1 MSKRESRAAR
11 EARANAIK
19 TAQAEAIKSQPVK
32 SDASSVAEMLTRHVF
47 TVQGLTIVGT
57 EAGCG
62 KTAIMAGLARALRDQ
77 GQELRAIKPLAI
89 GPREKLERELSFL
102 SLVTGTPRNYGAIAV
117 GEKQLGDVYW
127 TEALSLVRSGRLFTM
142 VETCGSAV
150 TPICFE
156 TGLDS
161 DGREAA
167 FSKQGSGQNSG
178 QKSHHSSG
186 HKSESNGFHWRDSRD
201 LALELGF
208 PVIIVAR
215 HNQEAIEKLILT
227 HNYLTTAG
235 VSVSGLVTVECT
247 QGEGAVL
254 EARLTRSDLELL
266 LATRIA
272 APYLGALKYSPS
284 ISVTRVNQGNLV
296 KVLEN
301 GVDLLAFRRA
311 LNLPLTL

>member
-1 MSKRESRAAR
+1 MSKRDSKAAR
-11 EARANAIK
+11 EARANALK
-19 TAQAEAIKSQPVK
+19 MAQVEAIKSQPVK
-32 SDASSVAEMLTRHVF
+32 SNASSVAEMLTRQVF
-47 TVQGLTIVGT
+47 TVPGLTIVGT

-62 KTAIMAGLARALRDQ
+62 KTAIMAGLARTLRDQ

-117 GEKQLGDVYW
+117 GDKQPGDVYW

-156 TGLDS
+156 TGIDIDS
-161 DGREAA
+161 RDTAQ
-167 FSKQGSGQNSG
+167 SKQRSGQSSG
-178 QKSHHSSG
+178 QKSVSS
-186 HKSESNGFHWRDSRD
+186 GFHWRDSRD

-227 HNYLTTAG
+227 HNYLTTGG
-235 VSVSGLVTVECT
+235 VNVSGLVTVECT
-247 QGEGAVL
+247 PGEGAVL

-311 LNLPLTL
+311 LNWPLTL

>member
-1 MSKRESRAAR
+1 MSKRESKAAK
-11 EARANAIK
+11 EARQRFENGPGGSRQISAG
-19 TAQAEAIKSQPVK
+19 K
-32 SDASSVAEMLTRHVF
+32 SDAGSVAEMLTRQVF
-47 TVQGLTIVGT
+47 TVQGLTVVGT

-117 GEKQLGDVYW
+117 GEKQPGDVYW

-156 TGLDS
+156 TGLDI
-161 DGREAA
+161 DGRETAQ
-167 FSKQGSGQNSG
+167 SKQRSGQNSG
-178 QKSHHSSG
+178 SSG
-186 HKSESNGFHWRDSRD
+186 CHWRDSRD

-227 HNYLTTAG
+227 HNYLTTGG
-235 VSVSGLVTVECT
+235 VNVCGLITVECT
-247 QGEGAVL
+247 QGEGAML

-311 LNLPLTL
+311 LNWPLTL

>member
-1 MSKRESRAAR
+1 MSKRQSKEAR
-11 EARANAIK
+11 EARQRFENGPSGSRQISAG
-19 TAQAEAIKSQPVK
+19 K
-32 SDASSVAEMLTRHVF
+32 SDAGSVAEMLTRQVF
-47 TVQGLTIVGT
+47 TVQGLTVVGT

-117 GEKQLGDVYW
+117 GEKQPGDVYW

-156 TGLDS
+156 TGLDI
-161 DGREAA
+161 DGRETAQ
-167 FSKQGSGQNSG
+167 SKQRSGQNSG
-178 QKSHHSSG
+178 SS
-186 HKSESNGFHWRDSRD
+186 GFHWRDSRD

-227 HNYLTTAG
+227 YNYLTTGG
-235 VSVSGLVTVECT
+235 VNVCGLVTVECT
-247 QGEGAVL
+247 PGEGAVL

-266 LATRIA
+266 LATRIV

-311 LNLPLTL
+311 LNWPLTL